1 MPSVL
6 VHDFLLV
13 LFGLQRY
20 KLILDYYNNPLG
32 FSLFLPSKRANLKDE
47 RKIPSDGTKI
57 PPDER
62 KIPPDEKKILA
73 DEKKFLAD
81 EKKILADETK
91 ITGIFLDNSRNLPIF
106 AVRFYNP

>member
-47 RKIPSDGTKI
+47 RKIP
-57 PPDER
+57 PDER
-62 KIPPDEKKILA
+62 KIPP

-106 AVRFYNP
+106 AVRIYNP

>member
-47 RKIPSDGTKI
+47 RKIP
-57 PPDER
+57 PDER
-62 KIPPDEKKILA
+62 KIPPDEKKI
-73 DEKKFLAD
+73 LAD

-91 ITGIFLDNSRNLPIF
+91 ITGIFLDNSGNLPIF
-106 AVRFYNP
+106 AVRIYNP

>member
-47 RKIPSDGTKI
+47 RKIP
-57 PPDER
+57 PDER

-91 ITGIFLDNSRNLPIF
+91 ITGIFLDNSGNLPIF

>member
-47 RKIPSDGTKI
+47 RKIP
-57 PPDER
+57 P
-62 KIPPDEKKILA
+62 

-91 ITGIFLDNSRNLPIF
+91 ITGIFLDNSGNLPIF
-106 AVRFYNP
+106 AVRIYNP

>member
-47 RKIPSDGTKI
+47 RKIP
-57 PPDER
+57 PDER
-62 KIPPDEKKILA
+62 KIPP

-91 ITGIFLDNSRNLPIF
+91 ITGIFLDNSGNLPIF